1 MPTVNLPT
9 GVDLYYETH
18 GSGEPLALIPS
29 TAFSGAS
36 SDRQPRSCPQ

>member
-18 GSGEPLALIPS
+18 GSGEPLVLK
-29 TAFSGAS
+29 GEG
-36 SDRQPRSCPQ
+36 